1 MVKGIFF
8 LIGSRLP
15 PGERKVVDRPLVNE
29 WLLLRGY
36 RLLFHLFY
44 LVGYGTY
51 TEGLRLK
58 AV

>member
-8 LIGSRLP
+8 LRGSRLP
-15 PGERKVVDRPLVNE
+15 PGERKVVYRPLVKVNE

-44 LVGYGTY
+44 LVGYGT
-51 TEGLRLK
+51 
-58 AV
+58 